1 MLLSKFLF
9 CILLFFVLTFS
20 SAESLGFTCKSNTTS
35 KCKSLAGYVSPNATT
50 LSSIVSLFGITDFN
64 SLLGANNLPI
74 RTKPSRSVAAKE
86 TIKIPFTCSCNNGTG
101 ISDKGPIY
109 KVQSGESLYHIATD
123 LFGFLVT
130 TDEIAAVNNI
140 SNPDLIDVDQL
151 LRIPLPCNCDDVDG
165 NRVLHYAYKV
175 SPNKS
180 LEMIA
185 KEFGATEESLL
196 ILNNLTDAKQLEAE
210 SILDVPLRVC
220 TSMIRNTSAD
230 YPLLLPNGT
239 YTFTAN
245 NCVKCSCD
253 SSGKYWETFLEPK
266 NWTLYCE
273 PSPPEVK
280 VRNWKEC
287 PTTTCV
293 KEIEP
298 GNNWGVQLGMSIFDS
313 RCSDV
318 EGKHNEWSCAYT
330 GYNSRRQ
337 TVSVYMVNET
347 RCIRG
352 PSSGSSKM
360 STQSSNLVSFLIN
373 FGLLLCSALISS

>member
-1 MLLSKFLF
+1 MFLQ
-9 CILLFFVLTFS
+9 
-20 SAESLGFTCKSNTTS
+20 ESLGFTCKSNTTS

-64 SLLGANNLPI
+64 SLLGANNLPL
-74 RTKPSRSVAAKE
+74 RTKPSKSVAAKD
-86 TIKIPFTCSCNNGTG
+86 TIKIPFTCSCKNGTG

-109 KVQSGESLYHIATD
+109 KVQSGDSLYHIATV

-130 TDEIAAVNNI
+130 ADEIAAVNNI
-140 SNPDLIDVDQL
+140 SNPDLIVVDQL
-151 LRIPLPCNCDDVDG
+151 LRIPLPCNCDDVEG
-165 NRVLHYAYKV
+165 NQVLHYAHKV

-185 KEFGATEESLL
+185 KEFGTTEESLL
-196 ILNNLTDAKQLEAE
+196 TLNNLTDAKQLEAE

-230 YPLLLPNGT
+230 YPLLLSNGT

-253 SSGKYWETFLEPK
+253 SSGKYWETFQEPK

-273 PSPPEVK
+273 EASPQKVK
-280 VRNWKEC
+280 VSNWKEC
-287 PTTTCV
+287 PTTECV

-313 RCSDV
+313 RCSDI
-318 EGKHNEWSCAYT
+318 EGKHNE
-330 GYNSRRQ
+330 
-337 TVSVYMVNET
+337 
-347 RCIRG
+347 
-352 PSSGSSKM
+352 
-360 STQSSNLVSFLIN
+360 
-373 FGLLLCSALISS
+373 

>member
-9 CILLFFVLTFS
+9 CILLLFVLTVS
-20 SAESLGFTCKSNTTS
+20 SAKSIGFTCKSNTTS
-35 KCKSLAGYVSPNATT
+35 KCKSLAGYVSPNATA
-50 LSSIVSLFGITDFN
+50 LSSIVSLFGLTDFN
-64 SLLGANNLPI
+64 SLLGANNLPV
-74 RTKPSRSVAAKE
+74 RTKPSKSVAAKE
-86 TIKIPFTCSCNNGTG
+86 TIKIPFTCSCKNGTG

-109 KVQSGESLYHIATD
+109 KVQSGDSLYHIAVD
-123 LFGFLVT
+123 LFGLLIT

-140 SNPDLIDVDQL
+140 SNPELIVANQL

-165 NRVLHYAYKV
+165 NQVLHYAHQV
-175 SPNKS
+175 SPNRT

-196 ILNNLTDAKQLEAE
+196 TLNNLTDAKQLKAE

-220 TSMIRNTSAD
+220 TSMIRNTSSD
-230 YPLLLPNGT
+230 YPLLLSNGT

-253 SSGKYWETFLEPK
+253 SGSKYWELFEEPK

-273 PSPPEVK
+273 ASPPEVK

-287 PTTTCV
+287 PETMCV
-293 KEIEP
+293 KEIEL
-298 GNNWGVQLGMSIFDS
+298 GDNWGVPLGRSIYAT
-313 RCSDV
+313 RCSDI

-330 GYNSRRQ
+330 GYNSRPQ
-337 TVSVYMVNET
+337 TLSISMVNET
-347 RCIRG
+347 RCIR
-352 PSSGSSKM
+352 KY
-360 STQSSNLVSFLIN
+360 NIF
-373 FGLLLCSALISS
+373 

>member
-9 CILLFFVLTFS
+9 CILLLFVLTFS
-20 SAESLGFTCKSNTTS
+20 SANSLGFTCKSNTTS

-50 LSSIVSLFGITDFN
+50 LSSIVSLFGLTDFN
-64 SLLGANNLPI
+64 SLLGANNLPT
-74 RTKPSRSVAAKE
+74 RTKPSKSVAAKE
-86 TIKIPFTCSCNNGTG
+86 TIKIPFTCSCKNGTG

-109 KVQSGESLYHIATD
+109 KVQSGDTLYHIATD

-140 SNPDLIDVDQL
+140 SNPDLIVVDQL
-151 LRIPLPCNCDDVDG
+151 LRIPLPCNCDVVDG
-165 NRVLHYAYKV
+165 KQVLHYAHKV

-196 ILNNLTDAKQLEAE
+196 TLNNLTDAKQVEAE

-230 YPLLLPNGT
+230 YPLLLSNGT
-239 YTFTAN
+239 YTFTAS
-245 NCVKCSCD
+245 NCVR
-253 SSGKYWETFLEPK
+253 
-266 NWTLYCE
+266 LYCE

-287 PTTTCV
+287 PTTRCI
-293 KEIEP
+293 KEIEL
-298 GNNWGVQLGMSIFDS
+298 GNNWGVQLGMSIFDT
-313 RCSDV
+313 RCSDI

-330 GYNSRRQ
+330 GYSSRSQ
-337 TVSVYMVNET
+337 TISVFMVNET
-347 RCIRG
+347 RCIRAGG
-352 PSSGSSKM
+352 PSSGPPKPKASM
-360 STQSSNLVSFLIN
+360 QSSNMVSFVIN
-373 FGLLLCSALISS
+373 FGLLLLCSALLFS

>member
-9 CILLFFVLTFS
+9 CILLIFVLTFS
-20 SAESLGFTCKSNTTS
+20 SANSLGFTCKSNTTS
-35 KCKSLAGYVSPNATT
+35 KCKSLAGYVSPNTTT
-50 LSSIVSLFGITDFN
+50 LSSIVSLFGLTDFN
-64 SLLGANNLPI
+64 SLLGANNLPR
-74 RTKPSRSVAAKE
+74 RTKPSKSVASKE
-86 TIKIPFTCSCNNGTG
+86 TIKIPFTCSCKNGTG
-101 ISDKGPIY
+101 ISDRGPIY
-109 KVQSGESLYHIATD
+109 KVQSGDTLYHIATD

-130 TDEIAAVNNI
+130 TDEIAAINNI

-151 LRIPLPCNCDDVDG
+151 LRIPFPCNYE
-165 NRVLHYAYKV
+165 NQVLHYAHKV

-196 ILNNLTDAKQLEAE
+196 TLNNLTDAKQLEAE

-220 TSMIRNTSAD
+220 TSMIRDTSAD
-230 YPLLLPNGT
+230 YPLLLSNGT
-239 YTFTAN
+239 YTYTAN
-245 NCVKCSCD
+245 NCI
-253 SSGKYWETFLEPK
+253 
-266 NWTLYCE
+266 
-273 PSPPEVK
+273 K

-287 PTTTCV
+287 PTTECV

-330 GYNSRRQ
+330 GYSSRSQ
-337 TVSVYMVNET
+337 TISVFMVNET
-347 RCIRG
+347 RCIK
-352 PSSGSSKM
+352 PSSGSPKM
-360 STQSSNLVSFLIN
+360 SMQSSNLVSFVKN
-373 FGLLLCSALISS
+373 FGLLLCCVLLSS